1 MWFHCIRENF
11 PKSSLFTWD
20 DAWWWCL
27 FLEQPCYVICS
38 VPCHQLSLWFN
49 DPTERTVEN
58 DRRLKSI
65 IVETLFL
72 VFTPGIFAILSSQVT
87 FPHMQLFGD
96 SYIYFSSEKWNQWI
110 SCISPSTSCVY
121 VINST
126 AESSYSRQAADV
138 VGHRCCMLDLVSCWR
153 KEKRLDNCCGT
164 NPLHLK
170 WEKG

>member
-1 MWFHCIRENF
+1 MMVFVPGAALLCHF
-11 PKSSLFTWD
+11 
-20 DAWWWCL
+20 
-27 FLEQPCYVICS
+27 S

-96 SYIYFSSEKWNQWI
+96 SYIYFSSENEI
-110 SCISPSTSCVY
+110 SGFLVFLLLLR
-121 VINST
+121 V
-126 AESSYSRQAADV
+126 
-138 VGHRCCMLDLVSCWR
+138 CM
-153 KEKRLDNCCGT
+153 
-164 NPLHLK
+164 
-170 WEKG
+170 